1 MDNNQYTDYLLENF
15 NIKVVVDW
23 TAASGNDYTQKV
35 ALCIASNTLPDAM
48 TVSREY
54 MLKAAKA
61 GQLYDLTDLF
71 QKVQSDQVKEVMD
84 STDGQAIA
92 EASVDG
98 RQYAIPAVEVETGS
112 VQVLNVRQDWLDEY
126 GLDAPKTLDDVEN
139 IAKVFAEKKPAGEDT
154 IPLAGPDKNTKC
166 YTSFLDTG
174 TTTGGFDAVF
184 TANGAYPGL
193 FLKDD
198 DGNVTYGTDSDATR
212 STLERLA
219 DWYAKAILIL
229 RWEQE
234 IPQSSRSMPEKLV
247 CSSAHGGFP
256 VMESV
261 MHTVTSRMQTGR
273 PIRSTPMT
281 VNGM

>member
-1 MDNNQYTDYLLENF
+1 
-15 NIKVVVDW
+15 
-23 TAASGNDYTQKV
+23 
-35 ALCIASNTLPDAM
+35 
-48 TVSREY
+48 
-54 MLKAAKA
+54 
-61 GQLYDLTDLF
+61 
-71 QKVQSDQVKEVMD
+71 MD